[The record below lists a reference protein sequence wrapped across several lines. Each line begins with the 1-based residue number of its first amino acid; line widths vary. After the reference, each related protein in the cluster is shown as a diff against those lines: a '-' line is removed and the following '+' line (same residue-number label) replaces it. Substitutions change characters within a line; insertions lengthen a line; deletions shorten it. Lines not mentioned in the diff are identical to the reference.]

1 MCMCT
6 SKSKNRFMYWIG
18 AFMYTIRR
26 GACVHGATSVWL
38 GKPNKLDKSCRL
50 DVIYSKI
57 QYDTYINIA
66 VGNTVYC
73 AYSRWMNAPNN
84 NGRDK
89 TSEKPMTI
97 KSIFNQWNSL
107 FHFDQLDDWTIQ
119 YGKEQ
124 LFSKKKLK
132 TKFEAIKFGNLYLTH
147 LRYSLR

>member
-1 MCMCT
+1 MCTCT
-6 SKSKNRFMYWIG
+6 SKSKNWFMYWIG

-26 GACVHGATSVWL
+26 GACVHGSTSVWL
-38 GKPNKLDKSCRL
+38 GKPNKLDKSRRL
-50 DVIYSKI
+50 NVIYSKI
-57 QYDTYINIA
+57 RYDTYINIA

-107 FHFDQLDDWTIQ
+107 FHFRPTWRLNKQFR
-119 YGKEQ
+119 KEQ
-124 LFSKKKLK
+124 LFRRKNFK
-132 TKFEAIKFGNLYLTH
+132 TIFEAIKFGNLYLTH